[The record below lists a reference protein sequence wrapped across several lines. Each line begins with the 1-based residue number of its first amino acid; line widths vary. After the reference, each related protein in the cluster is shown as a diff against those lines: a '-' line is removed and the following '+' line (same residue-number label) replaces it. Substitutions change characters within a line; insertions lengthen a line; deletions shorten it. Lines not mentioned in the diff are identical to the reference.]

1 MAWFGPGDARR
12 ARAGR
17 GFRIKWLCGIWLPAV
32 VARVLNWWQLW
43 VLWSKVV
50 SSVLFSSTFLFLFP
64 KQLGQTPIA
73 VNFWVDERRY
83 GDLNCG

>member
-1 MAWFGPGDARR
+1 MWDLASSC
-12 ARAGR
+12 GR
-17 GFRIKWLCGIWLPAV
+17 TRFELVAAMGALEQGGF
-32 VARVLNWWQLW
+32 
-43 VLWSKVV
+43 
-50 SSVLFSSTFLFLFP
+50 TFLFLFP